1 MAMRRLCRAKAAK
14 ETKKSFPFANFAF
27 YIFAVFR
34 SWILIFLCATTF
46 SVFAQSN
53 RVLITTLNCN
63 AFFGGNETK
72 MQLGQPRTSEDYWR
86 KAENLVG
93 LWPTNAPLFVGL
105 EEIGGAREVVYLS
118 QIAAARYKHSFAPIF
133 AGTKD
138 TYTEE
143 AVGAV
148 LDLDQ
153 GWSFAGKPGRAS
165 DLDTNLSKHLV
176 VQLTNR
182 FLRASLELC
191 VVHLRRGIGKYG
203 LQEQRDQDEALK
215 NWAAKQLAKNPREN
229 LIILGDFN
237 ESKKPG
243 DSAQS
248 LSVLLQPNLLRDP
261 FELLSGKIR
270 THANGKAYDR
280 ILLSDAIMNG
290 AAGLKFENIAV
301 REHPYARGTNRYWF
315 TDHFPVTAAFSARK

>member
-1 MAMRRLCRAKAAK
+1 M
-14 ETKKSFPFANFAF
+14 
-27 YIFAVFR
+27 FR
-34 SWILIFLCATTF
+34 CLIILISVWFTAF
-46 SVFAQSN
+46 SVLAQSDH
-53 RVLITTLNCN
+53 VLITTLNCN

-72 MQLGQPRTSEDYWR
+72 MQLGQPRTSADYWR

-105 EEIGGAREVVYLS
+105 EEIGGAREAIYLS
-118 QIAAARYKHSFAPIF
+118 QIAAAKYKHAFAPISTE
-133 AGTKD
+133 TKD

-143 AVGAV
+143 AVGAI

-153 GWSFAGKPGRAS
+153 GWNFTGKPGRIS
-165 DLDTNLSKHLV
+165 DLDTNLSKHIV
-176 VQLTNR
+176 VQLTNS
-182 FLRASLELC
+182 FLRTSLKLC

-237 ESKKPG
+237 ESKKRG
-243 DSAQS
+243 DPAQS
-248 LSVLLQPNLLRDP
+248 LAVLLQPNLLRDP
-261 FELLSGKIR
+261 FESLPGKIR

-280 ILLSDAIMNG
+280 ILFSDAMASG
-290 AAGLKFENIAV
+290 AAGLKFENISV
-301 REHPYARGTNRYWF
+301 REHPYGKGTNKYWF
-315 TDHFPVTAAFSARK
+315 TDHFPVTATFVSVQRK